1 MSLDQGTTSSRTIIF
16 DKSGNII
23 STVSQEFKQVY
34 PKVGW
39 VEHNPLEI
47 WNSQIKTAK
56 LALKKANLEASN
68 ILTIGITNQRETTI
82 MWDKNTGQPVYNAI
96 VWQCRRTAPICDQL
110 KKEGLTKI
118 IHEKTGLV
126 LDA

>member
-47 WNSQIKTAK
+47 WNSQIKQ
-56 LALKKANLEASN
+56 LNL
-68 ILTIGITNQRETTI
+68 
-82 MWDKNTGQPVYNAI
+82 P
-96 VWQCRRTAPICDQL
+96 
-110 KKEGLTKI
+110 
-118 IHEKTGLV
+118 
-126 LDA
+126 